1 MMKMMQGNYNAGI
14 IGSSSPHSPFDKP
27 SKIARLA
34 GPMMEYRFENTAPK
48 KKLKEL
54 RKVLLPEKRRF
65 LLFKFGYKYNIR
77 NRCLV
82 CGSWHE
88 WDASDPLRA
97 GIILSEVTKGR
108 PLQGTYCPRHANM
121 YKQFE
126 MLQDEV
132 LADKHG
138 LEFKRYIPK
147 PRIPL
152 MSQGPMTNLNQA
164 QVSSL
169 IAAGWLIE
177 PPKGT
182 KEIPKEQYIRLMS
195 EIQGKLKQI
204 ENLVGVIDNGEE

>member
-1 MMKMMQGNYNAGI
+1 M
-14 IGSSSPHSPFDKP
+14 
-27 SKIARLA
+27 
-34 GPMMEYRFENTAPK
+34 
-48 KKLKEL
+48 
-54 RKVLLPEKRRF
+54 LPEKRKF
-65 LLFKFGYKYNIR
+65 LFLKFGYKYNIR

-82 CGSWHE
+82 CGSFHE

-169 IAAGWLIE
+169 IAAGWLIQ
-177 PPKGT
+177 PPQGT
-182 KEIPKEQYIRLMS
+182 KEIPKEQYVRLMS